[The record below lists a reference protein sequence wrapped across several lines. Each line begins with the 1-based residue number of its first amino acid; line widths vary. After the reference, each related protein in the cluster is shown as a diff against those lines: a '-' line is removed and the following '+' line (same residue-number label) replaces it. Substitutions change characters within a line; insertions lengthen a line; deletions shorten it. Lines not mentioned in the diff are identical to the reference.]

1 MPGEGRYV
9 MKRLRWLLPAVVLLA
24 ACSSAGSPTSA
35 PGGLTRTSGQGDAFG
50 PANAVAAAK
59 PVPGA
64 PAGSET
70 GNGVPVPQAFDPT
83 RSVILTANIA
93 LKASDPWAA
102 ADAAQSVATG
112 LGGDVIGLNESGTQD
127 NRSASLTIRV
137 PSQQFTEALRRLRA
151 LDAEVV
157 SSTVNGQDVSDQFV
171 DLKARL
177 AAKQAEEQR
186 YLALLARP
194 DNKIDDIL
202 KIDAVLGTVRTQIEQ
217 LQGQV
222 NSIDKRTQ
230 FSTITVSIS
239 PVAALVSPTPSTW
252 DPARTVIAAVATLA
266 IVLRAFADIAIWV
279 LVFAWIPLLA
289 LAIALVLTRT
299 RRVARPA

>member
-1 MPGEGRYV
+1 
-9 MKRLRWLLPAVVLLA
+9 MKRYLWVLPAVLLLA
-24 ACSSAGSPTSA
+24 ACSGANSTTGA
-35 PGGLTRTSGQGDAFG
+35 PGQFTTTVSRDSQGATSVAAGKPAAPQQAGDA
-50 PANAVAAAK
+50 
-59 PVPGA
+59 
-64 PAGSET
+64 

-83 RSVILTANIA
+83 RSVILTANISM
-93 LKASDPWAA
+93 KASDPWAT

-112 LGGDVIGLNESGTQD
+112 LGGDVIGLNESGSQD

-177 AAKQAEEQR
+177 SAKQAEEQR

-194 DNKIDDIL
+194 DNKVEDIL

-230 FSTITVSIS
+230 FSTITVAIS
-239 PVAALVSPTPSTW
+239 PTIVVVPPTASSW
-252 DPARTVIAAVATLA
+252 DPSKTVAVALATLA
-266 IVLRAFADIAIWV
+266 AVLRAFADVAIWV

-289 LAIALVLTRT
+289 LAVALVARG
-299 RRVARPA
+299 RRQVRPAA

>member
-1 MPGEGRYV
+1 MPS
-9 MKRLRWLLPAVVLLA
+9 RLPSLFPAPPRA
-24 ACSSAGSPTSA
+24 AR
-35 PGGLTRTSGQGDAFG
+35 PGTACPFRRRSTR
-50 PANAVAAAK
+50 PA
-59 PVPGA
+59 
-64 PAGSET
+64 
-70 GNGVPVPQAFDPT
+70 Q
-83 RSVILTANIA
+83 
-93 LKASDPWAA
+93 SDPWAA

-239 PVAALVSPTPSTW
+239 PVAAIVGPAPSTW

-266 IVLRAFADIAIWV
+266 IVLRALADIAIWV
-279 LVFAWIPLLA
+279 LVFAWIPLLV
-289 LAIALVLTRT
+289 LAIALIFTRT

>member
-1 MPGEGRYV
+1 M
-9 MKRLRWLLPAVVLLA
+9 
-24 ACSSAGSPTSA
+24 
-35 PGGLTRTSGQGDAFG
+35 
-50 PANAVAAAK
+50 
-59 PVPGA
+59 
-64 PAGSET
+64 
-70 GNGVPVPQAFDPT
+70 
-83 RSVILTANIA
+83 
-93 LKASDPWAA
+93 
-102 ADAAQSVATG
+102 
-112 LGGDVIGLNESGTQD
+112 
-127 NRSASLTIRV
+127 
-137 PSQQFTEALRRLRA
+137 RA

-266 IVLRAFADIAIWV
+266 IVLRALADIAIWV
-279 LVFAWIPLLA
+279 LVFAWIPLLV
-289 LAIALVLTRT
+289 LAIALILTRT